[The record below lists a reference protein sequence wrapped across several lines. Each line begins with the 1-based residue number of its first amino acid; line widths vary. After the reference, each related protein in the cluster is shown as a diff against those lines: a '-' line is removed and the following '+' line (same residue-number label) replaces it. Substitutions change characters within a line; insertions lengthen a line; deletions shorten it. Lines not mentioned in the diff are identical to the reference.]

1 MGYSLGSVPSIHI
14 SSTKI
19 IKCLILIAP
28 LASGLKTIMNLNM
41 STNDLEKIDIF
52 CNLSK
57 IIDITSPIMLIHGK
71 SDEIININHSYE
83 MLKKIKNPS
92 IWFPSNG
99 NHGNIF
105 TRYRKKFLEKLN
117 IFFDKVK
124 IFHSHKKYE
133 EQIEN
138 YDMYQSANKKNLK
151 KYIPYKPIHS
161 RQQSQDIGKSDSTAD
176 LNLQNL
182 QIQINFRGYFN
193 RQENDL
199 IKIEENSRNTLG
211 YDENVV
217 KNMRKSA
224 TLDQGN

>member
-1 MGYSLGSVPSIHI
+1 MGFSLGSVPSIHI
-14 SSTKI
+14 SSLKNV
-19 IKCLILIAP
+19 KCLILIAP
-28 LASGLKTIMNLNM
+28 LASGLKTIMNLNI

-99 NHGNIF
+99 NHNNIF

-133 EQIEN
+133 EQLDN
-138 YDMYQSANKKNLK
+138 FDMYYEKFSNKNKGYNRNFST
-151 KYIPYKPIHS
+151 YNHPG
-161 RQQSQDIGKSDSTAD
+161 QIGI
-176 LNLQNL
+176 LNV
-182 QIQINFRGYFN
+182 NFKGYFN
-193 RQENDL
+193 RQENNL
-199 IKIEENSRNTLG
+199 IYIEENNRNTLG
-211 YDENVV
+211 YDENAV

-224 TLDQGN
+224 TLDQGI

>member
-14 SSTKI
+14 SSLKN

-28 LASGLKTIMNLNM
+28 LASGIKTIMNLNI
-41 STNDLEKIDIF
+41 TINELEKIDIF

-83 MLKKIKNPS
+83 MLKKIKNS
-92 IWFPSNG
+92 TFWFPSNG

-105 TRYRKKFLEKLN
+105 TRYRKKLIEKLN
-117 IFFDKVK
+117 FFFDRVK
-124 IFHSHKKYE
+124 IFHSHNKYDE
-133 EQIEN
+133 LVDNLDIYHEKH
-138 YDMYQSANKKNLK
+138 SNKKKESDKIKSPHNPKPIEIINMNLK
-151 KYIPYKPIHS
+151 
-161 RQQSQDIGKSDSTAD
+161 
-176 LNLQNL
+176 
-182 QIQINFRGYFN
+182 GYFN

-199 IKIEENSRNTLG
+199 ICIDENNRNTLG

-224 TLDQGN
+224 TLIQGNI